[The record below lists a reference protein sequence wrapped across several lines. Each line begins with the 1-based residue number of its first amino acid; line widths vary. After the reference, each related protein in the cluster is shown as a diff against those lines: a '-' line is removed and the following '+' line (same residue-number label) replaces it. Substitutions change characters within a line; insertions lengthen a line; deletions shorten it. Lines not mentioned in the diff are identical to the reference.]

1 MGVFQIKAAITHA
14 YPTEPI
20 NQELNLSKLVFFVT
34 CPKGVEYL
42 LEDELDS
49 LGLTPVRNAPAG
61 VWAEG
66 TLEGGYRACL
76 WSRLANRVILHIDE
90 VNAVS
95 GDDLYDGVVHL
106 DWQQHIAVDGSFRV
120 MFLGQNE
127 AIRNTQYGA
136 QRVKDGIA
144 DRFRANGGQ
153 RPSVDAK
160 NPDVTISARLN
171 RGRLSLGIDL
181 SGHSLHMRG
190 YRVERGLAPLKE
202 NLAAALLI
210 RAGWP
215 EISRN
220 GGDFIDPMCGSGTLP
235 IEAAM
240 MAMDLAPGRNVDRF
254 GFERWLG
261 HQPDLWSALKREAKD
276 RGEAGVKAASLR
288 IAGFDQ
294 DRRVIDTA
302 RHNLQRAGLD
312 GLVELDSCPVAG
324 LSFEGSW
331 SEQGLVLTNPP
342 YGERLSDRKE
352 LGALYQALGGAV
364 KRGVPGW
371 RLGVFTG
378 APEFGKSI
386 GLRSYKQYRL
396 FNGKLPAQ
404 LLLFEI
410 DEVNAMTPH
419 EPNVPGEVTPR
430 IANSER
436 AEMFANR
443 LKKNAKLMGQWARKQ
458 GISCYRVYDADM
470 PEFALAIDSYEG
482 RIHVQ
487 EYAAPK
493 SVDERAARERLAE
506 ALAVIPG
513 TLGIE
518 REELVCKQR
527 QRQSGTSQYEK
538 RAASNEFFQVHEH
551 GCVLKVNLKDYLDT
565 GLFLDH
571 RPVRH
576 WIQQHAQGKRFL
588 NLFCYTGA
596 ATVHAVVGGASR
608 SLSLD
613 MSKTYVGWAEENLA
627 LNGADPKRH
636 KVEQAD
642 CLAWLAA
649 KPKADQRYDLIFMDP
664 PTFSNSA
671 RMTGILDI
679 QKDHATLIHQ
689 AMTRLNSE
697 GLLIF
702 STNFRRFK
710 LDETLESKFEVEDVS
725 RSTID
730 KDFQRNPRIHQ
741 CWHVR
746 HRI

>member
-1 MGVFQIKAAITHA
+1 M
-14 YPTEPI
+14 
-20 NQELNLSKLVFFVT
+20 SKLVFFVT
-34 CPKGVEYL
+34 CPKGIEYL
-42 LEDELDS
+42 LADELNS
-49 LGLTPVRNAPAG
+49 IGLTPVRNAPAG

-90 VNAVS
+90 VDATS
-95 GDDLYDGVVHL
+95 GDQLYDGVVHL

-127 AIRNTQYGA
+127 AIRNTQFGV
-136 QRVKDGIA
+136 QRVKDGIV
-144 DRFRANGGQ
+144 DRFRASGGL

-160 NPDVTISARLN
+160 NPDVTISARLT

-190 YRVERGLAPLKE
+190 YRIEKGLAPLKE

-210 RAGWP
+210 RGGWP
-215 EISRN
+215 EIARN

-240 MAMDLAPGRNVDRF
+240 MAMDLAPGLNVERF
-254 GFERWLG
+254 GFERWRR
-261 HQPDLWSALKREAKD
+261 HQPELWAELKKEAED
-276 RGEAGVKAASLR
+276 RAEAGKKRASSR
-288 IAGFDQ
+288 IVGFDQ
-294 DRRVIDTA
+294 DSRVVNTA
-302 RHNLQRAGLD
+302 RHNLQRARLTD
-312 GLVELDSCPVAG
+312 LVELETCAVAD
-324 LSFEGSW
+324 LAFEGAW
-331 SEQGLVLTNPP
+331 SERGLVLANPP
-342 YGERLSDRKE
+342 YGERLSARNE
-352 LGALYQALGGAV
+352 LSALYQSLGDAV
-364 KRGVPGW
+364 KRGVSGW

-378 APEFGKSI
+378 VPEFGKSI

-410 DEVNAMTPH
+410 DEVNAMTPR
-419 EPNVPGEVTPR
+419 EPNIPGEITPR
-430 IANSER
+430 IANSAR
-436 AEMFANR
+436 ADMFANR
-443 LKKNAKLMGQWARKQ
+443 LKKNAKIMGQWARKQ
-458 GISCYRVYDADM
+458 DISCYRIYDADM

-493 SVDERAARERLAE
+493 SVDEHAARERLAE

-513 TLGIE
+513 ILGVE
-518 REELVCKQR
+518 QTELIYKQR
-527 QRQSGTSQYEK
+527 QRQTGTSQYEK
-538 RAASNEFFQVHEH
+538 QAVSNDFFHVHEH
-551 GCVLKVNLKDYLDT
+551 GCELKVNLKDYLDT

-571 RPVRH
+571 RPVRY
-576 WIQQHAQGKRFL
+576 WIQKHAKGQRFL

-596 ATVHAVVGGASR
+596 ATAHAVVGGASR

-636 KVEQAD
+636 RVEHVD

-649 KPKADQRYDLIFMDP
+649 RPTADQRYDLIFMDP

-671 RMTGILDI
+671 RMAGILDI
-679 QKDHATLIHQ
+679 QKDHALLIRQ
-689 AMTRLNSE
+689 AMARLNTE

-702 STNFRRFK
+702 SSNFRRFR
-710 LDETLESKFEVEDVS
+710 LDDALASEFEIEEVS

-730 KDFQRNPRIHQ
+730 KDFQRNSRIHQ
-741 CWHVR
+741 CWHIR
-746 HRI
+746 HSV